1 MKQHWK
7 TILGLSLL
15 GSLIT
20 QTTLPVLAEEIDWQQ
35 VPGTLE
41 RFDGFGTQVLL
52 IGKNTIA
59 RNGDAINFDLLEDM
73 HFSYLRIAGNCR
85 TGWMNSIASGYYN
98 ETGEIIV
105 ERRIQEPLQV
115 QHGKINLSLQFAC
128 NLSK

>member
-1 MKQHWK
+1 MKQHLK

-20 QTTLPVLAEEIDWQQ
+20 HATLPVLAEEIDWQQ

-41 RFDGFGTQVLL
+41 IFDDSDTMWM
-52 IGKNTIA
+52 IGANTIA

-85 TGWMNSIASGYYN
+85 TGWMNSIASGYYSA
-98 ETGEIIV
+98 GGIII
-105 ERRIQEPLQV
+105 ERRVQEPLQV